1 MHRTPTVCDIPH
13 CAKPETPQGVAT
25 DAQPHADPSDAM
37 TARHFARTHRAMRG
51 ATGLLCG
58 LPMLAAAEPAQLA
71 AAQVQRHLDHV
82 WTMLA
87 AALVLLMQ
95 VGFLLLEAGMVRSK
109 NSVNVAQKNV
119 TDFFLSA
126 AVFSLVGFG
135 LMFGPS
141 WNGWSGWAS
150 GLSLLEGTDPW
161 VYTFFVFQVMFV
173 GTAATIVSG
182 AVAERM
188 NFSGYLL
195 MSVIVALL
203 IYPVIGHWAWG
214 NLLMSEN
221 QPWLAERGFI
231 DFAGS
236 TVVHSVGGWVALAGI
251 MVLGPRL
258 GRFDD
263 DGRPRRIHGHS
274 AVLSAAGALLLF
286 VGWVG
291 FNGGSTTAG
300 TPALARI
307 VANTV
312 LAATFGGLVA
322 MLAGRVVD
330 GLWSPGRSI
339 NGLLAGLVGI
349 TAGCDAVGPSG
360 AIALGAACGAVVVV
374 AEEALLRW
382 FRLDDVVGAVSVH
395 GVCGVVGTVG
405 LALLADADKLAA
417 GDRWA
422 QLGVQALGAGA
433 AFVWAFGIS
442 WVCFRLMAAT
452 LGLRVSAEDEL
463 RGLNAAEHGATLGTG
478 ALQEALHRMLH
489 VDRDLRQRLDETTGD
504 ETADISAILN
514 PFIADIQRLVGDV
527 SRQAEQVAGT
537 SERLAGLSQ
546 GMVQTARHV
555 QAGMSGMRG
564 HSGQLDAHS
573 KQSAQIAQQMSDEAQ
588 GVARVAIAMAGEIDG
603 VSQSMQR
610 LTASVG
616 QVVDS
621 ALEAD
626 RQSALA
632 RELSASAQGTMAT
645 LAEASRQ
652 IGDIV
657 AFVERMAHQTHMLAI
672 NAAIEAA
679 NAGEAGRG
687 FAVVASEVRHLADQ
701 TRQAADDIRQR
712 VALMGTRADVARVGL
727 DEVQGIVN
735 SVHVAIRRIADAAHE
750 QGETARRSLADVD
763 RSVQRAHGVA
773 GTMETMRE
781 RIDEVA
787 RVNDGVAMTA
797 EQVHGNA
804 GKLSQQADH
813 ALGDATG
820 MADSAAH
827 LDRVAA
833 DLRRSSRSYAVD

>member
-1 MHRTPTVCDIPH
+1 VPLAGLR
-13 CAKPETPQGVAT
+13 VAAVRALAALT
-25 DAQPHADPSDAM
+25 LWPLSAAADP
-37 TARHFARTHRAMRG
+37 
-51 ATGLLCG
+51 
-58 LPMLAAAEPAQLA
+58 LPAAAE
-71 AAQVQRHLDHV
+71 QVQRHLDHV

-135 LMFGPS
+135 LMFGAS
-141 WNGWSGWAS
+141 WNGWVGAGS
-150 GLSLLEGTDPW
+150 GLGLMAGPDPW

-188 NFSGYLL
+188 NFGGYLV
-195 MSVIVALL
+195 MSVLVALL

-214 NLLMSEN
+214 NLLQTDN

-251 MVLGPRL
+251 LVLGPRL
-258 GRFDD
+258 GRFDAE
-263 DGRPRRIHGHS
+263 GRPRQIHGHS

-312 LAATFGGLVA
+312 LAATFGGVVA
-322 MLAGRVVD
+322 MLLGRVVD
-330 GLWSPGRSI
+330 GLWAPGRSI

-349 TAGCDAVGPSG
+349 TAGCDAVGPAG
-360 AIALGAACGAVVVV
+360 AIALGALCGGVVV
-374 AEEALLRW
+374 ASEELLLRW
-382 FRLDDVVGAVSVH
+382 FKLDDVVGAVSVH
-395 GVCGVVGTVG
+395 GVCGVVGTLG
-405 LALLADADKLAA
+405 LAFWADADKLAA

-433 AFVWAFGIS
+433 AFFWAFGIA
-442 WVCFRLMAAT
+442 WVSFRLLAAT
-452 LGLRVSAEDEL
+452 IGLRVSAEDET
-463 RGLNAAEHGATLGTG
+463 RGLNAAEHGASLGTG
-478 ALQEALHRMLH
+478 ALQEALHRMVH
-489 VDRDLRQRLDETTGD
+489 VDRDLRQRLDETSGD
-504 ETADISAILN
+504 ETAEIGAILN

-537 SERLAGLSQ
+537 SEHLAGLSQ

-555 QAGMSGMRG
+555 QNGMSGMRG

-573 KQSAQIAQQMSDEAQ
+573 RQSAEIAQQMREEAQ
-588 GVARVAIAMAGEIDG
+588 SVAELALTMAGEIDG
-603 VSQSMQR
+603 VSQSMKQ
-610 LTASVG
+610 LSGSVA

-626 RQSALA
+626 HQSSRALS
-632 RELSASAQGTMAT
+632 LSAAAQGTMET

-652 IGDIV
+652 IGGIV
-657 AFVERMAHQTHMLAI
+657 GFVERVAHQTNLLAI

-687 FAVVASEVRHLADQ
+687 FAVVAREVRHLADQ

-712 VALMGTRADVARVGL
+712 VEHMGTRAEDARLGL
-727 DEVQGIVN
+727 DEVQAIVDG
-735 SVHVAIRRIADAAHE
+735 VHQAVRRIAESAQE
-750 QGETARRSLADVD
+750 QGETASRSMADVD
-763 RSVQRAHGVA
+763 RSVQRAYGVA

-781 RIDEVA
+781 RIEEVS
-787 RVNDGVAMTA
+787 RVNDDVATTA

-804 GKLSQQADH
+804 GQMLAKADN
-813 ALGDATG
+813 ALGHAQG
-820 MADSAAH
+820 MATSAQQ
-827 LDRVAA
+827 LDKVARN
-833 DLRRSSRSYAVD
+833 LRTASRSYAVD